1 MSRKNYY
8 SVLAVARD
16 ATTKQLKER
25 FRALAREK
33 HPDRFSAAEKPRAEE
48 VFQAITEAFN
58 ILSDPIR
65 RRQHNEELERPE
77 PQRYDPLQAA
87 KVFISRGLKAYRERS
102 FLEAASNFNRA
113 VEINPHNAQ
122 GWHQL
127 ALTAIEEE
135 HWLPKSREAIERAMA
150 LEPSQVAHVKLAG
163 RIYEKSGMASKAR
176 EHYLRARTL
185 GADDPTIAQALGRL
199 GGAGPE
205 RDPGK
210 KPAAKKKRLS
220 RLFRKT

>member
-8 SVLAVARD
+8 SVLSVARD
-16 ATTKQLKER
+16 ATTKQLKDR

-33 HPDRFSAAEKPRAEE
+33 HPDRFSAAEKPAAEE
-48 VFQAITEAFN
+48 AFQAIAEAFN
-58 ILSDPIR
+58 ILSDPVR
-65 RRQHNEELERPE
+65 RRQHDEELDRPE

-113 VEINPHNAQ
+113 VEINPHSAQ
-122 GWHQL
+122 AWHQL

-150 LEPSQVAHVKLAG
+150 LEPEQVAHIKLAG
-163 RIYEKSGMASKAR
+163 RIYEKSGMAAKAR

-185 GADDPTIAQALGRL
+185 GADDSAVQQALGRL
-199 GGAGPE
+199 GGAGSE
-205 RDPGK
+205 SSPGGDT
-210 KPAAKKKRLS
+210 PAKKQGFS